1 METIMLEKRNYRLAI
16 DKAPEE
22 AAPVPIFPEG
32 LDGALPVWEQPETIT
47 ERGKDYHNRKI
58 ECVSTPG
65 LFCFPASSDNNCR
78 KAILVCPGGGY
89 KHLAID
95 HEGFDVARFL
105 NSIGISAFI
114 LKYRDP
120 APNENLGQ
128 LPDLPLI
135 DALRAMRLVRSW
147 ADKYGYDT
155 DKIGVM
161 GFSAGGH
168 LCCCVS
174 TMYDRFTDTSSEL
187 KDISARPDFSIPI
200 YPVVST
206 IEEQGSATTGKRL
219 LGPNCTFEKRKY
231 YSPECFVT
239 GDTPPAFLVHAADD
253 PGVKCFNSI
262 IYFQAL
268 TKAGVPAELHIF
280 QKGSHGFGMKVTYDG
295 TPVAY
300 WIDLLANWLR
310 A

>member
-1 METIMLEKRNYRLAI
+1 MLERRNYRLPVEAAS
-16 DKAPEE
+16 DAPE
-22 AAPVPIFPEG
+22 PVLLWPNGVE
-32 LDGALPVWEQPETIT
+32 DKLPHWEEPETTT
-47 ERGKDYHNRKI
+47 ERGTTLHNRKI
-58 ECVSTPG
+58 EKVSVPAMY
-65 LFCFPASSDNNCR
+65 CMPASKDNNCR
-78 KAILVCPGGGY
+78 KAILVLPGGGY

-120 APNENLGQ
+120 APAEIFGTA
-128 LPDLPLI
+128 PDAPLI
-135 DALRAMRLVRSW
+135 DALRAMRLIRSW
-147 ADKYGYDT
+147 SDKYGYDS

-174 TMYDRFTDTSSEL
+174 TMYNRFSDAEL

-206 IEEQGSATTGKRL
+206 IEKQTGATTGIRL
-219 LGPNCTFEKRKY
+219 LSTNCTFDKKKY
-231 YSPECFVT
+231 YSPECFV
-239 GDTPPAFLVHAADD
+239 DSQTPRAFLVHAADD
-253 PGVKCFNSI
+253 PGVRPFNSI

-268 TKAGVPAELHIF
+268 LAAGVPAEMHIF
-280 QKGSHGFGMKVTYDG
+280 QEGGHGFGMKITDAG
-295 TPVAY
+295 KPVSY
-300 WIDLLANWLR
+300 WIDLLANWLKSF
-310 A
+310 